1 MLALYIFTIQGL
13 AARTAPYEA
22 ALPKSC
28 SNAIFVWNFIVVKI
42 LLAPDNPNAL
52 LVGGRS
58 QAYTKPS
65 QPGLN
70 FDSAMI
76 LAAAS
81 GVVR

>member
-1 MLALYIFTIQGL
+1 MLAYIFTIPGL
-13 AARTAPYEA
+13 TARTAPYEAA

-28 SNAIFVWNFIVVKI
+28 SNAIFVWNFIIVKI

-70 FDSAMI
+70 FVSAMI
-76 LAAAS
+76 LAAS